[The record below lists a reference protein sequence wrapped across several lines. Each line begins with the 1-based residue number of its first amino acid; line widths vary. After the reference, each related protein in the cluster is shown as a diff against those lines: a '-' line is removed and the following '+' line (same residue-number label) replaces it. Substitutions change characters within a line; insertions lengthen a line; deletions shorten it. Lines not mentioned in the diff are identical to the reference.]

1 MRLTFT
7 LPESSGAGVLDVEI
21 DHLVIAGWTGRDR
34 EAILHHI
41 RELAE
46 LGVPQPSAVPLFYR
60 VAVNQL
66 SQSDCIEVIGNA
78 SSGEAEPLIFTH
90 QGELFVSLASDHTDR
105 QLEAHSVA
113 LSKQLCVKPVARA
126 AWPLREVITHWD
138 SLILRSWI
146 KENGEFRLYQQGY
159 LASLRTPD
167 DLLDRYLS
175 GQQVPEGG
183 LTVPLPRDGLAMAC
197 GTVAA
202 IGGIRPATEFRMEL
216 VDEVLGRTISHG
228 YRSIEL
234 PVVA

>member
-7 LPESSGAGVLDVEI
+7 LPESCGAATLNVEI

-46 LGVPQPSAVPLFYR
+46 LGVPQPSAIPLFYR
-60 VAVNQL
+60 VAANQL
-66 SQSDCIEVIGNA
+66 SQQETIEVIGNA
-78 SSGEAEPLIFTH
+78 TSGEVEPLIFAH
-90 QGELFVSLASDHTDR
+90 RGELFVSLASDHTDR

-113 LSKQLCVKPVARA
+113 LSKQICVKPVARA
-126 AWPLREVITHWD
+126 AWPLQEVLEHWD

-146 KENGEFRLYQQGY
+146 REEGEWRLYQQGR
-159 LASLRTPD
+159 LAALRTPG
-167 DLLDRYLS
+167 DLLERYFT
-175 GQQVPEGG
+175 GMQPPECG
-183 LTVPLPRDGLAMAC
+183 LAQPKTPDGLAMTC

-202 IGGIRPATEFRMEL
+202 IGGIRPAGEFRMEL
-216 VDEVLGRTISHG
+216 VDDVLGRTISHR

>member
-7 LPESSGAGVLDVEI
+7 LPESCGAGALDAEI
-21 DHLVIAGWTGRDR
+21 NHLVIAGWTGRDR

-46 LGVPQPSAVPLFYR
+46 LGVPQPSAIPLFYR

-66 SQSDCIEVIGNA
+66 SQSERIEVIGNA
-78 SSGEAEPLIFTH
+78 TSGEAEPLIFAH
-90 QGELFVSLASDHTDR
+90 RGELFVSLASDHTDR
-105 QLEAHSVA
+105 QLEVHSVA
-113 LSKQLCVKPVARA
+113 LSKQICVKPVARA
-126 AWPLREVITHWD
+126 AWPLREVVTHWD

-146 KENGEFRLYQQGY
+146 KEDGEFRLYQQGS
-159 LASLRTPD
+159 LASLRTPG
-167 DLLDRYLS
+167 DLLERYL
-175 GQQVPEGG
+175 GGRQLPEGG
-183 LTVPLPRDGLAMAC
+183 LTLPQPHDGLAMTC

-216 VDEVLGRTISHG
+216 ADEVLGRSITHG
-228 YRSIEL
+228 YHSIEL

>member
-7 LPESSGAGVLDVEI
+7 LPESCGAGALDAEI

-46 LGVPQPSAVPLFYR
+46 LGVPQPSAIPLFYR

-66 SQSDCIEVIGNA
+66 SQSERIEVIGNA
-78 SSGEAEPLIFTH
+78 TSGEAEPLIFAH
-90 QGELFVSLASDHTDR
+90 RGELFVSLASDHTDR
-105 QLEAHSVA
+105 QLEVHSVA
-113 LSKQLCVKPVARA
+113 LSKQICVKPVARA
-126 AWPLREVITHWD
+126 AWPLREVVTHWD

-146 KENGEFRLYQQGY
+146 KEDGEFRLYQQGS
-159 LASLRTPD
+159 LASLRTPG
-167 DLLDRYLS
+167 DLLERYL
-175 GQQVPEGG
+175 GGRQLPEGG
-183 LTVPLPRDGLAMAC
+183 LTLPQPHDGLAMTC

-216 VDEVLGRTISHG
+216 ADEVLGRSITHG
-228 YRSIEL
+228 YHSIEL

>member
-7 LPESSGAGVLDVEI
+7 LPESCGAGALDAEI

-46 LGVPQPSAVPLFYR
+46 LGVPQPSAIPLFYR

-66 SQSDCIEVIGNA
+66 SQSEHIEVIGNA
-78 SSGEAEPLIFTH
+78 TSGEAEPLIFAH
-90 QGELFVSLASDHTDR
+90 RGELFVSLASDHTDR

-113 LSKQLCVKPVARA
+113 LSKQICVKPVARA
-126 AWPLREVITHWD
+126 AWPLREVIAHWD

-146 KENGEFRLYQQGY
+146 KEDGEFRLYQQGS
-159 LASLRTPD
+159 LASLRTPG
-167 DLLDRYLS
+167 DLLERYL
-175 GQQVPEGG
+175 GGRQLPEGG
-183 LTVPLPRDGLAMAC
+183 LTLPQPHDGLAMTC

-202 IGGIRPATEFRMEL
+202 IGGIRPSAEFRMEL
-216 VDEVLGRTISHG
+216 TDEVLGRSITHG
-228 YRSIEL
+228 YHSIEL

>member
-7 LPESSGAGVLDVEI
+7 LPESSGTGVLDVEI

-46 LGVPQPSAVPLFYR
+46 LGVPQPSAIPLFYR
-60 VAVNQL
+60 VAANQL
-66 SQSDCIEVIGNA
+66 SQSERIEVIGNA

-90 QGELFVSLASDHTDR
+90 RGELYVSLASDHTDR

-126 AWPLREVITHWD
+126 AWPLREVIA
-138 SLILRSWI
+138 
-146 KENGEFRLYQQGY
+146 LYQQGR
-159 LASLRTPD
+159 LASLRTPG

-175 GQQVPEGG
+175 GQQLPESG
-183 LTVPLPRDGLAMAC
+183 LTVPQPQDGLAMAC

-216 VDEVLGRTISHG
+216 VDEVLGRTISHH
-228 YRSIEL
+228 YSSIEM

>member
-7 LPESSGAGVLDVEI
+7 LPESCGAATLNVEI

-46 LGVPQPSAVPLFYR
+46 LGVPQPSAIPLFYR
-60 VAVNQL
+60 VAANQL
-66 SQSDCIEVIGNA
+66 SQQETIEVIGNA
-78 SSGEAEPLIFTH
+78 TSGEVEPLIFAH
-90 QGELFVSLASDHTDR
+90 RGELFVSLASDHTDR

-113 LSKQLCVKPVARA
+113 LSKQICVKPVARA
-126 AWPLREVITHWD
+126 AWPLQEVLEHWD

-146 KENGEFRLYQQGY
+146 REEGEWRLYQQGC
-159 LASLRTPD
+159 LAALRTPG
-167 DLLDRYLS
+167 DLLERYFT
-175 GQQVPEGG
+175 GMQPPECG
-183 LTVPLPRDGLAMAC
+183 LAQPQTPDGLAMAC

-202 IGGIRPATEFRMEL
+202 IGGIRPAGEFRMEL
-216 VDEVLGRTISHG
+216 VDDVLGRTISHR

>member
-7 LPESSGAGVLDVEI
+7 LPESCGAATLNVEI

-46 LGVPQPSAVPLFYR
+46 LGVPQPSAIPLFYR

-66 SQSDCIEVIGNA
+66 SQQEVIEVIGSA
-78 SSGEAEPLIFTH
+78 TSGEAEPLIFAH
-90 QGELFVSLASDHTDR
+90 RGELFVSLASDHTDR

-113 LSKQLCVKPVARA
+113 LSKQICVKPVARA
-126 AWPLREVITHWD
+126 AWPLQEVLEHWD

-146 KENGEFRLYQQGY
+146 REEGQWRLYQQGC
-159 LASLRTPD
+159 LAALRTPG
-167 DLLDRYLS
+167 DLLERYFT
-175 GQQVPEGG
+175 GMQPPGC
-183 LTVPLPRDGLAMAC
+183 GLAQPQTPDGFAMTC

-202 IGGIRPATEFRMEL
+202 IGGIRPAGEFRMEL
-216 VDEVLGRTISHG
+216 VDEVLGRTISHR

>member
-7 LPESSGAGVLDVEI
+7 LPESCGAATLNVEI

-46 LGVPQPSAVPLFYR
+46 LGVPQPSAIPLFYR
-60 VAVNQL
+60 VAANQL
-66 SQSDCIEVIGNA
+66 SQQETIEVIGNA
-78 SSGEAEPLIFTH
+78 TSGEVEPLIFAH
-90 QGELFVSLASDHTDR
+90 RGELFVSLASDHTDR

-113 LSKQLCVKPVARA
+113 LSKQICVKPVARA
-126 AWPLREVITHWD
+126 AWPLQEVLEHWD

-146 KENGEFRLYQQGY
+146 REEGEWRLYQQGC
-159 LASLRTPD
+159 LAALRTPG
-167 DLLDRYLS
+167 DLLERYFTGMQPPECGLA
-175 GQQVPEGG
+175 QQQTP
-183 LTVPLPRDGLAMAC
+183 DGLAMTC

-202 IGGIRPATEFRMEL
+202 IGGIRPAGEFRMEL
-216 VDEVLGRTISHG
+216 VDDVLGRTISHR

>member
-1 MRLTFT
+1 MRLTFI
-7 LPESSGAGVLDVEI
+7 LPESCGAGALDAEI

-46 LGVPQPSAVPLFYR
+46 LGVPQPSAIPLFYR

-66 SQSDCIEVIGNA
+66 SQSERIEVIGNA
-78 SSGEAEPLIFTH
+78 TSGEAEPLIFAH
-90 QGELFVSLASDHTDR
+90 RGELYVSLASDHTDR

-113 LSKQLCVKPVARA
+113 LSKQICVKPVART
-126 AWPLREVITHWD
+126 AWPLREVIAHWD

-146 KENGEFRLYQQGY
+146 KEDGEFRLYQQGS
-159 LASLRTPD
+159 LASLRTPG
-167 DLLDRYLS
+167 DLLERYL
-175 GQQVPEGG
+175 GGRQLPEGG
-183 LTVPLPRDGLAMAC
+183 LTLPQPRDGLAMTC

-202 IGGIRPATEFRMEL
+202 IGGIRPAAEFRMEL
-216 VDEVLGRTISHG
+216 ADEVLGRSITHG
-228 YRSIEL
+228 YHSVEL

>member
-7 LPESSGAGVLDVEI
+7 LPESCGAGTLDAEI

-46 LGVPQPSAVPLFYR
+46 LGVPQPSAIPLFYR

-66 SQSDCIEVIGNA
+66 SQSERIEVIGNA
-78 SSGEAEPLIFTH
+78 TSGEAEPLIFAH
-90 QGELFVSLASDHTDR
+90 RGELFVSLASDHTDR
-105 QLEAHSVA
+105 QLEVHSVA
-113 LSKQLCVKPVARA
+113 LSKQICVKPVARA
-126 AWPLREVITHWD
+126 AWPLREVVTHWD

-146 KENGEFRLYQQGY
+146 KEDGEFRLYQQGS
-159 LASLRTPD
+159 LASLRTPG
-167 DLLDRYLS
+167 DLLERYL
-175 GQQVPEGG
+175 GGRQLPEGG
-183 LTVPLPRDGLAMAC
+183 LTLPQPHDGLAMTC

-216 VDEVLGRTISHG
+216 ADEVLGRSITHG
-228 YRSIEL
+228 YHSIEL